1 MIARDEAVASAGE
14 GSAVVT
20 TPGPARAWR
29 GLALGA
35 AGVILFALAW
45 EVFARSRVFAP
56 ALTPTL
62 AAIGAALG
70 GMILDGS
77 LFGHVAFTL
86 YRVLSGL
93 VLAAVVGIP
102 LGMLMG
108 RWRPVERFF
117 LPLMSVLMPIPSLAW
132 VPVFILW
139 FGLGNTATIMLVFY
153 AATFPLMYNTWTGV
167 RTVNRLWLQAASAM
181 GADERAL
188 FWKVILPGSLP
199 FVITGLRQAFAR
211 SWIAVVGGEMIAA
224 SAWGLGWVIFD
235 AKEFLN
241 TDVMMGVLVVIG
253 GLGLVFERVIFQA
266 LEARSVARWG
276 MLRAVKA

>member
-1 MIARDEAVASAGE
+1 MTASVARGAVGVVVLGLGWEA
-14 GSAVVT
+14 
-20 TPGPARAWR
+20 
-29 GLALGA
+29 
-35 AGVILFALAW
+35 
-45 EVFARSRVFAP
+45 FARSRLFAP
-56 ALTPTL
+56 ALTPTVETI
-62 AAIGAALG
+62 AAALLR
-70 GMILDGS
+70 MVLDGS
-77 LFGHVAFTL
+77 LFGHALFTL
-86 YRVLSGL
+86 YRVLGGL
-93 VLAAVVGIP
+93 ALAALCGIP

-117 LPLMSVLMPIPSLAW
+117 VPLISVLMPIPSLAW

-153 AATFPLMYNTWTGV
+153 AATFPMMYSTWTGV
-167 RTVNRLWLQAASAM
+167 RSVNRLWLRAASAM

-188 FWKVILPGSLP
+188 FRKVVLPGSLP

-253 GLGLVFERVIFQA
+253 GLGLLFERVVFQA
-266 LEARSVARWG
+266 LEARTVARWG

>member
-1 MIARDEAVASAGE
+1 MRRIARGAV
-14 GSAVVT
+14 
-20 TPGPARAWR
+20 
-29 GLALGA
+29 
-35 AGVILFALAW
+35 GVILLGLAW
-45 EVFARSRVFAP
+45 EVFARSRLFAP
-56 ALTPTL
+56 ALTPTVETI
-62 AAIGAALG
+62 ARALLR
-70 GMILDGS
+70 MVEDGS
-77 LFGHVAFTL
+77 LFGHALFTL
-86 YRVLSGL
+86 YRVVAGL
-93 VLAAVVGIP
+93 ALAALVGIP

-108 RWRPVERFF
+108 RWRPAERFC

-167 RTVNRLWLQAASAM
+167 RSVNRLWLRAASAM

-188 FWKVILPGSLP
+188 FRKVVLPGALP

-224 SAWGLGWVIFD
+224 SAWGLGWVLFD

-241 TDVMMGVLVVIG
+241 TDVMLGVLVVIG
-253 GLGLVFERVIFQA
+253 GLGLLCERVVFQP
-266 LEARSVARWG
+266 LEARTVARWG

>member
-1 MIARDEAVASAGE
+1 M
-14 GSAVVT
+14 
-20 TPGPARAWR
+20 PGPRTWGRLARR
-29 GLALGA
+29 TMGLVLVGLLWEVVARSG
-35 AGVILFALAW
+35 LFPPALA
-45 EVFARSRVFAP
+45 
-56 ALTPTL
+56 PTVETI
-62 AAIGAALG
+62 AAALAR
-70 GMILDGS
+70 MALDGT
-77 LFGHVAFTL
+77 LVWHLLFTL

-93 VLAAVVGIP
+93 LLAAMVGIP

-108 RWRPVERFF
+108 RFRMAEKFF
-117 LPLMSVLMPIPSLAW
+117 LPLISILMPIPSLAW

-167 RTVNRLWLQAASAM
+167 RSVNHLWLRAASAM

-188 FWKVILPGSLP
+188 FRKVILPGALP
-199 FVITGLRQAFAR
+199 LVIAGLRQAFAR

-241 TDVMMGVLVVIG
+241 ADVMMGVILIIG
-253 GLGLVFERVIFQA
+253 GLGLLFERLVFQT
-266 LEARSVARWG
+266 LEASTVARWG
-276 MLRAVKA
+276 MLSAVKG

>member
-1 MIARDEAVASAGE
+1 VTASD
-14 GSAVVT
+14 
-20 TPGPARAWR
+20 PARAWR
-29 GLALGA
+29 KLALGA
-35 AGVILFALAW
+35 ASVVLFALCW
-45 EVFARSRVFAP
+45 EAFARSHLFAP
-56 ALTPTL
+56 ALTPTV
-62 AAIGAALG
+62 AAIGVALG
-70 GMILDGS
+70 RMVLDGS

-86 YRVLSGL
+86 YRVLAGL
-93 VLAAVVGIP
+93 ALAALVGIP
-102 LGMLMG
+102 LAMLMG
-108 RWRPVERFF
+108 RCRPVERFF

-167 RTVNRLWLQAASAM
+167 RSVNRIWLRAASAM
-181 GADERAL
+181 GADEGAL
-188 FWKVILPGSLP
+188 FRTVVLPGSLP
-199 FVITGLRQAFAR
+199 FVIAGLRQAFAR

-253 GLGLVFERVIFQA
+253 GLGLVFERVVFQT
-266 LEARSVARWG
+266 LESRSVARWG
-276 MLRAVKA
+276 MLRTGKA

>member
-1 MIARDEAVASAGE
+1 MIASVRSG
-14 GSAVVT
+14 
-20 TPGPARAWR
+20 AWR
-29 GLALGA
+29 PLVPGA
-35 AGVILFALAW
+35 AGVILFGLAW
-45 EVFARSRVFAP
+45 EAFARSHLFAP
-56 ALTPTL
+56 VLTPTVGT
-62 AAIGAALG
+62 IVVALG
-70 GMILDGS
+70 RMVLDGS
-77 LFGHVAFTL
+77 LFGHVAITL

-93 VLAAVVGIP
+93 VLASVVGVP

-108 RWRPVERFF
+108 RWRPAERFF

-132 VPVFILW
+132 VPLFILW

-153 AATFPLMYNTWTGV
+153 AATFPLIYNTWTGV
-167 RTVNRLWLQAASAM
+167 RSINRLWLRAATAM

-188 FWKVILPGSLP
+188 FRKVVLPGSLP

-241 TDVMMGVLVVIG
+241 TDVMMGVLAVIG
-253 GLGLVFERVIFQA
+253 GVGLLFERVVFQT

-276 MLRAVKA
+276 MLRTVKA

>member
-1 MIARDEAVASAGE
+1 
-14 GSAVVT
+14 
-20 TPGPARAWR
+20 
-29 GLALGA
+29 
-35 AGVILFALAW
+35 VILFGLAW
-45 EVFARSRVFAP
+45 EAFARSRLFASV
-56 ALTPTL
+56 LTPTVGT
-62 AAIGAALG
+62 IVVALG
-70 GMILDGS
+70 RMVLDGS
-77 LFGHVAFTL
+77 LFGHVAITL

-93 VLAAVVGIP
+93 VLASVVGVP

-108 RWRPVERFF
+108 RWRPAERFF

-132 VPVFILW
+132 VPLFILW

-153 AATFPLMYNTWTGV
+153 AATFPLIYNTWTGV
-167 RTVNRLWLQAASAM
+167 RSINRLWLRAATAM

-188 FWKVILPGSLP
+188 FRKVVLPGSLP

-241 TDVMMGVLVVIG
+241 TDVMMGVLAVIG
-253 GLGLVFERVIFQA
+253 GVGLLFERVVFQT

-276 MLRAVKA
+276 MLRTVKA